1 MWLYASF
8 LAFLSHYPVYNA
20 STGMFP
26 NPNFNIEWFNVH
38 FTGLIEG
45 KRKIWTAA
53 CWLKYSKNMQMIPL
67 IFINFL
73 LGYWWRTL
81 NLFKWLFCICQVTLE
96 VIGWKILFLF
106 SRDFWFSIMIIR
118 SNIAGVL
125 WCSITSISI
134 LSKLWSV
141 IVGRKIHFYLNIM
154 WEQEHAPPYQYY
166 VRARARASIPIISES
181 ICWCC

>member
-1 MWLYASF
+1 
-8 LAFLSHYPVYNA
+8 
-20 STGMFP
+20 MFP

-73 LGYWWRTL
+73 LRDWWRTL
-81 NLFKWLFCICQVTLE
+81 NLFKWLFCIYQVTLE
-96 VIGWKILFLF
+96 VYRMEFFFLKKF

-118 SNIAGVL
+118 SNIAVL
-125 WCSITSISI
+125 WCSVTSISF
-134 LSKLWSV
+134 LSKLWSN
-141 IVGRKIHFYLNIM
+141 IVGRRIHFYLNIM
-154 WEQEHAPPYQYY
+154 WEQEHAPPYQYH
-166 VRARARASIPIISES
+166 VRARAYASIPISSES